1 MATTNI
7 TIRIDKELKQQADE
21 LFADLG
27 LNLTTA
33 ITAFVRQ
40 SVRDQKIPFVISR
53 EHTLPSDTVE
63 SNQESA

>member
-7 TIRIDKELKQQADE
+7 TIRIDKELKMQADE

-53 EHTLPSDTVE
+53 EQTASSNAEE

>member
-40 SVRDQKIPFVISR
+40 AVRDQKIPFVISR
-53 EHTLPSDTVE
+53 EQTASSDAVE
-63 SNQESA
+63 SNQEIA